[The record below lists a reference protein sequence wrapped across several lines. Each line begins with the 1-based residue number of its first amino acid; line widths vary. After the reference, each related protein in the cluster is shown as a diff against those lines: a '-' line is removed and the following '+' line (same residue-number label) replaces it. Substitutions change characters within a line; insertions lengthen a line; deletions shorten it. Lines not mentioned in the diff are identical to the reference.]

1 MAPLLSVGERFFQ
14 LAMLLIAVWEG
25 ACHHTLVLAISGKD
39 LGKSAKCRYKYLDV
53 RL

>member
-25 ACHHTLVLAISGKD
+25 ACHHTLVLAIWKKISEKAR
-39 LGKSAKCRYKYLDV
+39 SVAINI
-53 RL
+53 